1 MGLRFSR
8 NGTLSRIL
16 EKHDEMYQNEMYQNG
31 RRRSKSNVSA
41 ALDELQ
47 TEVDLLQT
55 VMHRSTLKKTKHHY
69 QTS

>member
-8 NGTLSRIL
+8 NRTLSRIL
-16 EKHDEMYQNEMYQNG
+16 EKHDETYQNEMYQNG

-47 TEVDLLQT
+47 TEVDLLQS
-55 VMHRSTLKKTKHHY
+55 VIQRSTLKKTKHRY